1 MSVNA
6 TGLASAQAEVY
17 ASYKTDTSAKTESAS
32 KTDTSAKADT
42 ASKTGEKNESG
53 VVYDKSDKSSDTGKA
68 TYSVNKMSAEDRAA
82 LVKQLKADQESRQ
95 QQLTNIV
102 KQMMG
107 QQATTYATSN
117 DMWKFLAE
125 GKFTA
130 DPDTIAESWSGIYG
144 DPDSFRYNTAL
155 LNTADKAH
163 ALNCVRMTLTLLRE
177 SGPAYIPQLLL
188 AVAVPFALLL
198 LSGITI
204 FHSSS
209 SRAMKARCLLIL
221 SCLCPLG
228 LCIAGGDFGRW
239 FSICAALASLSY
251 KTLPLPLIQVIR

>member
-32 KTDTSAKADT
+32 KKNASAKADT
-42 ASKTGEKNESG
+42 ASKTEEKNESG

-117 DMWKFLAE
+117 DMWKFLAKGNYTVDAQTKAQAQKDISE
-125 GKFTA
+125 DGY
-130 DPDTIAESWSGIYG
+130 YG
-144 DPDSFRYNTAL
+144 VKQTSERLFD
-155 LNTADKAH
+155 
-163 ALNCVRMTLTLLRE
+163 
-177 SGPAYIPQLLL
+177 
-188 AVAVPFALLL
+188 FA
-198 LSGITI
+198 S
-204 FHSSS
+204 
-209 SRAMKARCLLIL
+209 
-221 SCLCPLG
+221 
-228 LCIAGGDFGRW
+228 
-239 FSICAALASLSY
+239 ALAGDDVEKLKKMQAAMQKGFQQATGAWGQKLPDICQQTLDAANKKFEEYY
-251 KTLPLPLIQVIR
+251 KSKQTSTTDATNSTEA

>member
-32 KTDTSAKADT
+32 KTDTSTKADT
-42 ASKTGEKNESG
+42 ASKTEEKNESG

-107 QQATTYATSN
+107 QQATTDATSN
-117 DMWKFLAE
+117 DMWKFLAKGNYTVDAQTKAQAQKDISE
-125 GKFTA
+125 DGY
-130 DPDTIAESWSGIYG
+130 YG
-144 DPDSFRYNTAL
+144 VKQTSERLFD
-155 LNTADKAH
+155 
-163 ALNCVRMTLTLLRE
+163 
-177 SGPAYIPQLLL
+177 
-188 AVAVPFALLL
+188 FA
-198 LSGITI
+198 S
-204 FHSSS
+204 
-209 SRAMKARCLLIL
+209 
-221 SCLCPLG
+221 
-228 LCIAGGDFGRW
+228 
-239 FSICAALASLSY
+239 ALAGDDVEKMKKMQAAMQKGFQQATGAWGQKLPDICQQTLDAANKKFEEYY
-251 KTLPLPLIQVIR
+251 KSKQTSTTDATNSTEA